1 MTRANRGDPANR
13 NDPAN
18 ASNSGKTS
26 PRAASRRSVLTAGG
40 IALTAL
46 TLGLSACSQEDALAK
61 QAKAGDNKNYVAGDG
76 SVTEF
81 AVADRKAAVSIK
93 GTLFDGTAVE
103 PADFVGKVT
112 VLNFWFAA
120 CAPCRVEAPSLEAL
134 HQEFKGQGVQFY
146 GVNLR
151 DEKAAADAFD
161 KTFNLTYP
169 SFHDKDGGVL
179 LAVSGIVPPGAV
191 PTTLV
196 LDKQGRV
203 SSRVLGEIQKGT
215 LKALI
220 TAAVAE

>member
-1 MTRANRGDPANR
+1 VNNGNPVT
-13 NDPAN
+13 
-18 ASNSGKTS
+18 
-26 PRAASRRSVLTAGG
+26 SRRSLLAAGG
-40 IALTAL
+40 LALTAL
-46 TLGLSACSQEDALAK
+46 TLGLSGCAQEDALAQ

-81 AVADRKAAVSIK
+81 AAGDRKSAIQVN
-93 GTLFDGTAVE
+93 GTLFNGTVVA
-103 PADFVGKVT
+103 PADFQGKVT

-120 CAPCRVEAPSLEAL
+120 CAPCRVEAPILEEL
-134 HQEFKGQGVQFY
+134 HQEFKDQGVQFY

-151 DEKAAADAFD
+151 DEKATAEAFE

-169 SFHDKDGGVL
+169 SFDDQDGGVL
-179 LAVSGIVPPGAV
+179 LAVSGLVPPGAV

-203 SSRVLGEIQKGT
+203 ASRVLGEVQKGT

-220 TAAVAE
+220 AAAVAE

>member
-1 MTRANRGDPANR
+1 MLA
-13 NDPAN
+13 
-18 ASNSGKTS
+18 
-26 PRAASRRSVLTAGG
+26 AGG
-40 IALTAL
+40 MALTAL
-46 TLGLSACSQEDALAK
+46 TLGLSGCAQEDALAK

-81 AVADRKAAVSIK
+81 AAADRKEAVQIQGQLFTGAAV
-93 GTLFDGTAVE
+93 T
-103 PADFVGKVT
+103 PADFQGKVS

-120 CAPCRVEAPSLEAL
+120 CAPCRVEAPLLEEL
-134 HQEFKGQGVQFY
+134 HQEFKDQGVQFF

-151 DEKAAADAFD
+151 DEKPTAEAFE

-169 SFHDKDGGVL
+169 SFNDKDGSVL
-179 LAVSGIVPPGAV
+179 LSVSGLVPPGAV

-203 SSRVLGEIQKGT
+203 ASRVLGEIEKGT

-220 TAAVAE
+220 AAAVAE

>member
-1 MTRANRGDPANR
+1 MTHR
-13 NDPAN
+13 NPV
-18 ASNSGKTS
+18 T
-26 PRAASRRSVLTAGG
+26 SRRSLLAAGG
-40 IALTAL
+40 LALTAV
-46 TLGLSACSQEDALAK
+46 TLGLSGCAQEDALAQ

-81 AVADRKAAVSIK
+81 AAGDRKSAIQVN
-93 GTLFDGTAVE
+93 GTLFNGTTVA
-103 PADFVGKVT
+103 PADFQGGVT

-120 CAPCRVEAPSLEAL
+120 CAPCRVEAPILEEL
-134 HQEFKGQGVQFY
+134 HQEFKDQGVQFY

-151 DEKAAADAFD
+151 DEKATAEAFE

-169 SFHDKDGGVL
+169 SFDDKDGGVL
-179 LAVSGIVPPGAV
+179 LAVSGLVPPGAV

-203 SSRVLGEIQKGT
+203 ASRVLGEVQKGT

-220 TAAVAE
+220 AAAVAE

>member
-1 MTRANRGDPANR
+1 MTHRHPV
-13 NDPAN
+13 
-18 ASNSGKTS
+18 T
-26 PRAASRRSVLTAGG
+26 SRRSLLAAGG
-40 IALTAL
+40 LALTAV
-46 TLGLSACSQEDALAK
+46 TLGLSGCAQEDALAQ

-81 AVADRKAAVSIK
+81 AAGDRKSAIQVN
-93 GTLFDGTAVE
+93 GTLFNGTTVA
-103 PADFVGKVT
+103 PADFQGRVT

-120 CAPCRVEAPSLEAL
+120 CAPCRVEAPILEEL
-134 HQEFKGQGVQFY
+134 HQEFKDQGVQFY

-151 DEKAAADAFD
+151 DEKATAEAFE

-169 SFHDKDGGVL
+169 SFDDKDGGVL
-179 LAVSGIVPPGAV
+179 LAVSGLVPPGAV

-203 SSRVLGEIQKGT
+203 ASRVLGEVQKGT

-220 TAAVAE
+220 AAAVAE

>member
-1 MTRANRGDPANR
+1 MAPFRSED
-13 NDPAN
+13 
-18 ASNSGKTS
+18 S
-26 PRAASRRSVLTAGG
+26 RAASRPAASRPATSGATNASRRAVLAAGG
-40 IALTAL
+40 AALAAL
-46 TLGLSACSQEDALAK
+46 TLGLSACAQEDALAK

-81 AVADRKAAVSIK
+81 AAADRKAAVAIS
-93 GTLFDGTAVE
+93 GTLFDGTAMT
-103 PADFVGKVT
+103 PADFQGKVT
-112 VLNFWFAA
+112 VLNFWFAG
-120 CAPCRVEAPSLEAL
+120 CAPCRVEAPILEEL
-134 HQEFKGQGVQFY
+134 HQEFKEQGVQFL

-151 DEKAAADAFD
+151 DEKATAEAFD

-169 SFHDKDGGVL
+169 SFDDKNGGVL
-179 LAVSGIVPPGAV
+179 LAVSGLVPPGAV

-203 SSRVLGEIQKGT
+203 ASRVLGEIQKGT

>member
-1 MTRANRGDPANR
+1 M
-13 NDPAN
+13 
-18 ASNSGKTS
+18 SNNNL
-26 PRAASRRSVLTAGG
+26 PSRRSLLSAGG
-40 IALTAL
+40 MALTAL
-46 TLGLSACSQEDALAK
+46 TLGLSGCAQEDALAK

-81 AVADRKAAVSIK
+81 AAGDRKEAVQIQGALFSGAAV
-93 GTLFDGTAVE
+93 T
-103 PADFVGKVT
+103 PADFQGKVS

-120 CAPCRVEAPSLEAL
+120 CAPCRVEAPLLEEL
-134 HQEFKGQGVQFY
+134 HQEFKDQGVQFF

-151 DEKAAADAFD
+151 DEKPTAEAFE

-169 SFHDKDGGVL
+169 SFDDKDGSVL
-179 LAVSGIVPPGAV
+179 LSVSGLVPPGAV

-203 SSRVLGEIQKGT
+203 ASRVLGEIEKGT

>member
-1 MTRANRGDPANR
+1 MTKSSRTNGTKP
-13 NDPAN
+13 
-18 ASNSGKTS
+18 
-26 PRAASRRSVLTAGG
+26 AASRRSVLTAGG
-40 IALTAL
+40 AALTAL
-46 TLGLSACSQEDALAK
+46 TLGLSACAQEDSLAQ

-81 AVADRKAAVSIK
+81 AVADRKAAVEISGK
-93 GTLFDGTAVE
+93 LFDGTAVV
-103 PADFVGKVT
+103 PADLLGQVT

-120 CAPCRVEAPSLEAL
+120 CAPCRVEAPSLEGL
-134 HQEFKGQGVQFY
+134 YQDFKGQGVQFY

-151 DEKAAADAFD
+151 DEKATAEAFD

-169 SFHDKDGGVL
+169 SFADKDGGVL
-179 LAVSGIVPPGAV
+179 LAVSGLVPPGAV

-203 SSRVLGEIQKGT
+203 ASRVLGEIQKGT

-220 TAAVAE
+220 TSAVAEPAVAT

>member
-1 MTRANRGDPANR
+1 VT
-13 NDPAN
+13 
-18 ASNSGKTS
+18 SNNL
-26 PRAASRRSVLTAGG
+26 PSRRSLFAAGG
-40 IALTAL
+40 MALTAL
-46 TLGLSACSQEDALAK
+46 TLGLSGCAQEDALAK

-81 AVADRKAAVSIK
+81 AAADRKDAVQIQ
-93 GTLFDGTAVE
+93 GALFNGTAVT
-103 PADFVGKVT
+103 PADFQGKVS

-120 CAPCRVEAPSLEAL
+120 CAPCRVEAPQLEAL
-134 HQEFKGQGVQFY
+134 HQEFMDQGVQFF

-151 DEKAAADAFD
+151 DEKPTAEAFE

-169 SFHDKDGGVL
+169 SFDDKDGGVL
-179 LAVSGIVPPGAV
+179 LSVSGLVPPGAV

-196 LDKQGRV
+196 LDKHGRV
-203 SSRVLGEIQKGT
+203 ASRVLGEIEKGT

>member
-1 MTRANRGDPANR
+1 M
-13 NDPAN
+13 
-18 ASNSGKTS
+18 SNKNL
-26 PRAASRRSVLTAGG
+26 PSRRGLLAAGG
-40 IALTAL
+40 MALTAL
-46 TLGLSACSQEDALAK
+46 TLGLSGCAQEDALAK

-81 AVADRKAAVSIK
+81 AAADRKEAVQIQGALFSGAAV
-93 GTLFDGTAVE
+93 T
-103 PADFVGKVT
+103 PADFQDKVS

-120 CAPCRVEAPSLEAL
+120 CAPCRVEAPLLEEL
-134 HQEFKGQGVQFY
+134 HQEFKDQGVQFF

-151 DEKAAADAFD
+151 DEKPTAEAFE

-169 SFHDKDGGVL
+169 SFDDKDGGVL
-179 LAVSGIVPPGAV
+179 LSVSGLVPPGAV

-203 SSRVLGEIQKGT
+203 ASRVLGEIEKGT

>member
-1 MTRANRGDPANR
+1 MSSSQRTTF
-13 NDPAN
+13 
-18 ASNSGKTS
+18 SNTS
-26 PRAASRRSVLTAGG
+26 STASRRAMLVAGG
-40 IALTAL
+40 AALAAV
-46 TLGLSACSQEDALAK
+46 TLGLSSCAQEDALSK

-81 AVADRKAAVSIK
+81 TAADRKAAVAIN
-93 GTLFDGTAVE
+93 GTLFNGARIA
-103 PADFVGKVT
+103 PADFQGKVT

-120 CAPCRVEAPSLEAL
+120 CAPCRVEAPILEEL
-134 HQEFKGQGVQFY
+134 HQDFKGQGVQFF

-151 DEKAAADAFD
+151 DEKGTAEAFD

-169 SFHDKDGGVL
+169 SFDDKNGGVL
-179 LAVSGIVPPGAV
+179 LAVSGLVPPGAV

-196 LDKQGRV
+196 LDRQGRV
-203 SSRVLGEIQKGT
+203 ASRVLGEIQRGT

>member
-1 MTRANRGDPANR
+1 VTNEFLP
-13 NDPAN
+13 
-18 ASNSGKTS
+18 
-26 PRAASRRSVLTAGG
+26 SRRSMLAAGG
-40 IALTAL
+40 LALSAL
-46 TLGLSACSQEDALAK
+46 TLGLSGCAQEDALAK

-81 AVADRKAAVSIK
+81 AAGDRKEAVQIQ
-93 GTLFDGTAVE
+93 GALFSGAKVT
-103 PADFVGKVT
+103 PADFQGKVSI
-112 VLNFWFAA
+112 LNFWFAG
-120 CAPCRVEAPSLEAL
+120 CAPCRVEAPILEEL
-134 HQEFKGQGVQFY
+134 HQEFKDQGVQFF

-151 DEKAAADAFD
+151 DEKPTAEAFE

-169 SFHDKDGGVL
+169 SFDDKDGGVL
-179 LAVSGIVPPGAV
+179 LSVSGLVPPGAV

-203 SSRVLGEIQKGT
+203 ASRVLGEIEKGT

>member
-1 MTRANRGDPANR
+1 ML
-13 NDPAN
+13 
-18 ASNSGKTS
+18 S
-26 PRAASRRSVLTAGG
+26 AGG
-40 IALTAL
+40 MALTAL
-46 TLGLSACSQEDALAK
+46 TLGLSGCAQEDALAK

-81 AVADRKAAVSIK
+81 AAGDRKEAVQIQGALFSGAAV
-93 GTLFDGTAVE
+93 T
-103 PADFVGKVT
+103 PADFQGKVS

-120 CAPCRVEAPSLEAL
+120 CAPCRVEAPLLEEL
-134 HQEFKGQGVQFY
+134 HQEFKDQGVQFF

-151 DEKAAADAFD
+151 DEKPTAEAFE

-169 SFHDKDGGVL
+169 SFDDKDGSVL
-179 LAVSGIVPPGAV
+179 LSVSGLVPPGAV

-203 SSRVLGEIQKGT
+203 ASRVLGEIEKGT

>member
-1 MTRANRGDPANR
+1 MTNEFLP
-13 NDPAN
+13 
-18 ASNSGKTS
+18 
-26 PRAASRRSVLTAGG
+26 SRRSMLAAGG
-40 IALTAL
+40 LALSAL
-46 TLGLSACSQEDALAK
+46 TLGLSGCAQEDALAK

-81 AVADRKAAVSIK
+81 AAGDRKEAVQIQ
-93 GTLFDGTAVE
+93 GALFSGAKVT
-103 PADFVGKVT
+103 PADFQGKVSI
-112 VLNFWFAA
+112 LNFWFAG
-120 CAPCRVEAPSLEAL
+120 CAPCRVEAPVLEEL
-134 HQEFKGQGVQFY
+134 HQEFKDQGVQFF

-151 DEKAAADAFD
+151 DEKPTAEAFE

-169 SFHDKDGGVL
+169 SFDDKDGGVL
-179 LAVSGIVPPGAV
+179 LSVSGLVPPGAV

-203 SSRVLGEIQKGT
+203 ASRVLGEIEKGT